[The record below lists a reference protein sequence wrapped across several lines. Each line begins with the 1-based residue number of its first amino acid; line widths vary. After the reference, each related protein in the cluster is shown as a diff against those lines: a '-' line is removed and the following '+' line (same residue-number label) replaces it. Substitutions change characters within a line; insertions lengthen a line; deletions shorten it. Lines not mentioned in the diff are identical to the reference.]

1 MSEPGK
7 NTEASPFLRANAE
20 LLRAKA
26 AQAEM
31 LLEPACEDGSDDDRK
46 ISAAMDIVTAAE
58 WKLMQTPAV
67 GLAEIRQRAH
77 IVLEMFSEEIEQ
89 GEPTD
94 NRHRLM
100 LATLV
105 TEIRSPI
112 PE

>member
-1 MSEPGK
+1 LLRGK
-7 NTEASPFLRANAE
+7 AALAE
-20 LLRAKA
+20 LVVELD
-26 AQAEM
+26 ED
-31 LLEPACEDGSDDDRK
+31 LEPAEK
-46 ISAAMDIVTAAE
+46 LSAAMDAVTAAE

-89 GEPTD
+89 GEPAD

-112 PE
+112 PKGG